1 MKNKDNKVY
10 GSIYE
15 RRRKDRDTVSYVAE
29 INFQGQRIRPNS
41 KDKRALTEWMNEV
54 CNTLNEILSEYQIEL
69 EIKTKEL
76 KHRLYDDMINRI
88 TPVLEN
94 AKAYDMR
101 YEKTARANGIAITD
115 YFQTYLI
122 GDMETGLTKIGKSHD
137 IYKRMQVMCN
147 PALYLIAYCDKD
159 IETMLHELYAK
170 QRVKGEWFNLTE
182 DDRADIILQYG
193 FTEMGGGVVF
203 IDGGT

>member
-29 INFQGQRIRPNS
+29 INFQGQRIRRNS

-54 CNTLNEILSEYQIEL
+54 CNTLN
-69 EIKTKEL
+69 
-76 KHRLYDDMINRI
+76 
-88 TPVLEN
+88 
-94 AKAYDMR
+94 DMR

-147 PALYLIAYCDKD
+147 PALYLIAYCGKD

-193 FTEMGGGVVF
+193 FTEMGGGKN
-203 IDGGT
+203 